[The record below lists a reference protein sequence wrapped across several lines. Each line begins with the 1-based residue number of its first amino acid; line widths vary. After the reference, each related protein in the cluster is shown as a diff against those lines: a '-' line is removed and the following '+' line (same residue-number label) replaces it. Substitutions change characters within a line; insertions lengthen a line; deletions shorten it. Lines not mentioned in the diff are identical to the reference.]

1 MEVFIRDEEFNKLV
15 DNAEWIPDCQDKW
28 NLDFNI
34 LSVDTRMWGNQGG
47 MLCFGDGKFEEI
59 KEEKASAKTTITF
72 GEQVI
77 LESPYIYGKNN
88 DECKQNVKDW
98 LKLNYKNIFK
108 NFIEQHDTELQS
120 EVEQLKKE
128 NEELEEYYSL
138 YEELLEN
145 KGTEADNINL
155 KNDIEIL
162 KHKNFGWLRI
172 QNLEKEVERLK
183 HYLAIKDMAY
193 KLLLEWTIKNA
204 NELMKNEV
212 INGFEDAFE
221 YSFIE
226 QAEKALKDMEGKNER
241 ISQN

>member
-1 MEVFIRDEEFNKLV
+1 MDEFLELVKSINKNGVADPSLVPKPKILSEISKNKLKEV
-15 DNAEWIPDCQDKW
+15 IQDTFDTTFIEYIKQK
-28 NLDFNI
+28 
-34 LSVDTRMWGNQGG
+34 DTRIA
-47 MLCFGDGKFEEI
+47 E
-59 KEEKASAKTTITF
+59 
-72 GEQVI
+72 
-77 LESPYIYGKNN
+77 LE
-88 DECKQNVKDW
+88 
-98 LKLNYKNIFK
+98 
-108 NFIEQHDTELQS
+108 
-120 EVEQLKKE
+120 KE
-128 NEELEEYYSL
+128 NKELKEYYSL

-155 KNDIEIL
+155 KNDIENL

-226 QAEKALKDMEGKNER
+226 QAEKALKDMEGNNER

>member
-108 NFIEQHDTELQS
+108 NFIEQHDTEVKKPLKD
-120 EVEQLKKE
+120 EIIRLKNYVIDINKNNNILREQLEKTCRNTFDPTKWKE
-128 NEELEEYYSL
+128 EGYQKIIEELKKWIKKYPQVQEWDSIYNIVRTYIHKEDL
-138 YEELLEN
+138 EQKLIEL
-145 KGTEADNINL
+145 
-155 KNDIEIL
+155 
-162 KHKNFGWLRI
+162 
-172 QNLEKEVERLK
+172 KEG
-183 HYLAIKDMAY
+183 IK
-193 KLLLEWTIKNA
+193 
-204 NELMKNEV
+204 
-212 INGFEDAFE
+212 
-221 YSFIE
+221 
-226 QAEKALKDMEGKNER
+226 
-241 ISQN
+241 